1 MNHPN
6 GEPMTCKCPRG
17 RLHNQ
22 QCPWYH
28 PDVIN
33 IPDIENSLSTSE
45 QAAQGKI
52 YDIVPPKHPKLATR
66 IMWMWYSS

>member
-6 GEPMTCKCPRG
+6 GEPMECKCHRG
-17 RLHNQ
+17 RLHSQ

-33 IPDIENSLSTSE
+33 VPDFEDTLSTSE
-45 QAAQGKI
+45 QAAQ
-52 YDIVPPKHPKLATR
+52 
-66 IMWMWYSS
+66 